1 MEQQKSMDH
10 LRREEQKTGQLAPL
24 AAMGKKHLGLEATH
38 DQEELSR
45 SGGRSSQ
52 TKPATST

>member
-1 MEQQKSMDH
+1 MDH
-10 LRREEQKTGQLAPL
+10 LRREEQKTENRTASTPSSN
-24 AAMGKKHLGLEATH
+24 GKKHLGLEATH